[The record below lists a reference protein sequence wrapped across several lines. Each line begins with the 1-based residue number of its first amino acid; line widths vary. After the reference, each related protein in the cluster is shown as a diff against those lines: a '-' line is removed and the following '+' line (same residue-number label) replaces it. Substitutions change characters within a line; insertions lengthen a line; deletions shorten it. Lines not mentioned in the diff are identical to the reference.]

1 MLDGR
6 TYDEIARE
14 AGVRASDARNAT
26 RMVRERVDAALAR
39 LLVDEG
45 VPAADVPLELAR
57 IRTIIGEG
65 RP

>member
-1 MLDGR
+1 MS
-6 TYDEIARE
+6 
-14 AGVRASDARNAT
+14 ASDARNAT

-45 VPAADVPLELAR
+45 VPPADVPLELAR
-57 IRTIIGEG
+57 IHSIIGEG